1 MTIETPAQII
11 GASEDSKNHRY
22 FIRAFL
28 IDDTITKNKTG
39 HRSDY
44 LAQHI
49 NRFVGRPLIIT
60 DYLKHPHEFYH
71 IPETGIPESDIQMYL
86 ERQRPYEIGRV
97 DSVLHNKRLVQNSVV
112 NSYDA
117 IIELIDP
124 KVIEAYKQGKIPK
137 YVSPSI
143 YRLNRNDPPDA
154 VTDFEPINIT
164 IVDDPAYGFHN
175 ASVRNSC
182 EGTNDLC
189 TRLLTQNASSRW
201 VDYSRIKNLFQNNAT
216 LNSSYFNSSANSSVN
231 LTEVESTNSSNNNNN
246 NNSSNNPSASTSTTP
261 ITEAATPPTNQPQQ
275 TLENKGMTVQIPTG
289 QMQLTQTDIPTNVNT
304 QTNPVKTEQQQA
316 QEQQQSEGKT
326 TPSSQEDES
335 PCQKTIAR
343 WEEKLDKAFQLIE
356 KQNKVISELS
366 VFKETSEKNIAE
378 VRANTKRS
386 KISGIVSLDSTG
398 GNEEERNKRI
408 ESLMALPD
416 EQLDHF
422 LNTYVIPMSSRPQPA
437 NSRGLGQSST
447 LGFRPKV
454 TEMIEQKKPAE
465 ENRNLQQ
472 NATRVSQ
479 KDIDELNELL
489 NFGSIVGNSN
499 ETTGV
504 Y

>member
-1 MTIETPAQII
+1 MTITTPAQII
-11 GASEDSKNHRY
+11 GAAENTKNNRY

-28 IDDTITKNKTG
+28 IDDTVNKNKVG
-39 HRSDY
+39 HRADY

-49 NRFVGRPLIIT
+49 NKFVGRPLIVT

-71 IPETGIPESDIQMYL
+71 IPETGIPDADIKMYL
-86 ERQRPYEIGRV
+86 ERQEPYSIGV
-97 DSVLHNKRLVQNSVV
+97 VKSVLRNKRLVQNSVV

-117 IIELIDP
+117 IIELLDAKAIA
-124 KVIEAYKQGKIPK
+124 AYKEGKIPR

-154 VTDFEPINIT
+154 ITDFEPINIT

-182 EGTNDLC
+182 EGTNDVC
-189 TRLLTQNASSRW
+189 TRLLTQNASSQW
-201 VDYSRIKNLFQNNAT
+201 IDYSKIKNLFQNSGT
-216 LNSSYFNSSANSSVN
+216 LNSSYFNSTANLPVN
-231 LTEVESTNSSNNNNN
+231 LTEESPNNSNNNTANTAV
-246 NNSSNNPSASTSTTP
+246 NNPSTST
-261 ITEAATPPTNQPQQ
+261 ESQSQQQPQQ
-275 TLENKGMTVQIPTG
+275 TLDKGMTVTIPSG
-289 QMQLTQTDIPTNVNT
+289 QTLLNETDIPK
-304 QTNPVKTEQQQA
+304 QPQ
-316 QEQQQSEGKT
+316 QEQQQLPASTESPRVEAANPAPNTK
-326 TPSSQEDES
+326 QDEQQES

-343 WEEKLDKAFQLIE
+343 WEAKLDEAFQLIQ
-356 KQNKVISELS
+356 KQNKVIEGLS
-366 VFKETSEKNIAE
+366 QFKETSEKNIAE

-386 KISGIVSLDSTG
+386 KISSIVSLDSTG
-398 GNEEERNKRI
+398 GNEEERTKRI

-422 LNTYVIPMSSRPQPA
+422 LNTYVIPMSRPQPTG
-437 NSRGLGQSST
+437 RGLAQSGTGT

-454 TEMIEQKKPAE
+454 TEMIENNNNKKDD
-465 ENRNLQQ
+465 NRNLQQ
-472 NATRVSQ
+472 SATKTVSQ

-499 ETTGV
+499 EQGGV